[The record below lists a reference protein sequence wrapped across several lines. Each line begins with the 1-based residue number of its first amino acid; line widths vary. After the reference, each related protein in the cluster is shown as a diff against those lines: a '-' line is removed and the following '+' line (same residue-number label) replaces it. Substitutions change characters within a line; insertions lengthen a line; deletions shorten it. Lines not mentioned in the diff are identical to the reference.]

1 MVKKSIADRVDPS
14 LAKLLILMELP
25 AWWKSRMLN
34 WQTEPT
40 LNMP

>member
-1 MVKKSIADRVDPS
+1 MVKKSIADKVLPS
-14 LAKLLILMELP
+14 LAKLRMLMELP
-25 AWWKSRMLN
+25 AWWKSKMLN